1 MSEVEKYPLC
11 KNAELFTN
19 LSTDAQTKI
28 VCAFNREQMHT
39 SESPELLRDVL
50 MEVLKERFGI

>member
-1 MSEVEKYPLC
+1 MSEVEKYPLSE
-11 KNAELFTN
+11 NAEMFTN
-19 LSTDAQTKI
+19 LSTDAQTKL
-28 VCAFNREQMHT
+28 VCAFNREQMQS